1 MFHNFCNSFSDD
13 GLRRFYFFFLT
24 KYQVFHYFLCSIKTY
39 SLDINY
45 FSNLIWDVNYFVE
58 SNLQW
63 GGRRSPNT
71 TLAPNLRK
79 TGDGIW
85 SKSGAFVPFESK
97 SFTFKTYFCLLE
109 LEKTVYFLPNNIV
122 VLLRTWVRFFLGTFG
137 RAWPFGSFLYAL
149 KPRYAIYVWKE
160 SKHFQPNDYFPNNL
174 SKL

>member
-24 KYQVFHYFLCSIKTY
+24 KYQVFPYFLCSIKIY

-122 VLLRTWVRFFLGTFG
+122 VLLRTWVRFFLRYIWKGVAFWVISLCSKT
-137 RAWPFGSFLYAL
+137 AL
-149 KPRYAIYVWKE
+149 CHPCLERVKAFSSQRLF
-160 SKHFQPNDYFPNNL
+160 S
-174 SKL
+174 